1 MTAWMLKMIA
11 DSAGFA
17 AVIVVDFAAF
27 LEDNSH
33 LHLML
38 SPSHQNAVD
47 PGTVGL
53 ACKDL

>member
-1 MTAWMLKMIA
+1 VTAWMLKMIA